1 MNRKH
6 LFLLLLLATPVA
18 SAQEASADKFTAK
31 TLSEAASR
39 VGDLANPLTIEVEV
53 ALTGPVQDIGPLV
66 SYLRS
71 NGFAVEGHLPDAPS
85 TQAAASKPLT
95 LAGKKTSVFSREEI
109 DRHETQIRAL
119 VPKGLDLNW
128 RFSQTRIER

>member
-53 ALTGPVQDIGPLV
+53 ALTGPVRDIGPLV

-95 LAGKKTSVFSREEI
+95 LAE
-109 DRHETQIRAL
+109 A
-119 VPKGLDLNW
+119 DLAS
-128 RFSQTRIER
+128 SQTLAISIAQPTLKSGESTVAFIVGSNGGLGHD

>member
-6 LFLLLLLATPVA
+6 LFPLLLLATSVA
-18 SAQEASADKFTAK
+18 SAQEASADRFTAR
-31 TLSEAASR
+31 TLGEAATR

-85 TQAAASKPLT
+85 AQAADKPLT

-109 DRHETQIRAL
+109 DRHEARIRAL

-128 RFSQTRIER
+128 RFSQTTVER